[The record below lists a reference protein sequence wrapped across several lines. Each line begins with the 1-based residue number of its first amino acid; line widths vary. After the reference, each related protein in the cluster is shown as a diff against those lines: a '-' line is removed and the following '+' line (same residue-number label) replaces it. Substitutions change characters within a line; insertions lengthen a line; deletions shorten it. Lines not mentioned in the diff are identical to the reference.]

1 MVVKMSEVILSAT
14 GLTKKYGSVVAADV
28 PELSIFKGEFF
39 TIVGPSGSGKSTL
52 LGMLTGTVEPTSGQ
66 ILINDRDVTHLSPEK
81 RPTAMVFQS
90 LALFPHMSVGENI
103 GFSLE
108 VRKVPKDI
116 RNQRVL
122 ELMDQLH
129 LPRNFIDKQISQCSG
144 GEKQRVAIA
153 RVLAHDP
160 EILFF
165 DEPLSAIDYRLRKTL
180 EVELMEI
187 HRATGK
193 TFVYVT
199 HSLEE
204 AMTMSDRL
212 TIMRDGRVVQT
223 GTAQTIYAS
232 PANEFVAQFLGEVN
246 VFAVRVVANSGG
258 TLKLESTETGDKFKV
273 RTTDNFCTATSA
285 RLVVRPENMSIL
297 SKGEKADNVIEVE
310 ITHRLMLGSR
320 VQYHGVHNGRK
331 FLIEQLSKVGSNSI
345 ATEVTPGAKVRV
357 GWSADGGILV
367 EH

>member
-1 MVVKMSEVILSAT
+1 
-14 GLTKKYGSVVAADV
+14 
-28 PELSIFKGEFF
+28 
-39 TIVGPSGSGKSTL
+39 
-52 LGMLTGTVEPTSGQ
+52 
-66 ILINDRDVTHLSPEK
+66 
-81 RPTAMVFQS
+81 
-90 LALFPHMSVGENI
+90 
-103 GFSLE
+103 
-108 VRKVPKDI
+108 
-116 RNQRVL
+116 
-122 ELMDQLH
+122 MDQLH